1 MGAWGTAI
9 SSNDTYADIY
19 GEFFDLYNDGLDVA
33 EISKKLIADNQEII
47 NDTDDSNNF
56 WFVLAKAQWECKQL
70 DKDIFD
76 RVKKVI
82 ETGVDLEVWRQLD
95 ADEKDIKKR
104 KAVLDKFLAD
114 LQTDRPKAKSRKKK
128 IIRQPVFE
136 KGDCLSFKL
145 ENGNYGGAVI
155 LEAIKD
161 SEYGHNL
168 IATTR
173 LNQPNKPTKKDF
185 ENADVLI
192 MNYANWDNKPNV
204 KWYLPIPHK
213 HTAHLIE
220 KVENIEVQ
228 INYDIKNSMLGFVGD
243 FDIWIIQVVD
253 QQLKSEETKP
263 RSTTKQTIKEL
274 TKKVNGNFGKNRR
287 QKSSL

>member
-19 GEFFDLYNDGLDVA
+19 SKFFDLYNDGLDVS
-33 EISKKLIADNQEII
+33 EISKNLIADNQETI
-47 NDTDDSNNF
+47 NDKDNCNNF
-56 WFVLAKAQWECKQL
+56 WFALAKAQWECKQL

-76 RVKKVI
+76 QVRKVI
-82 ETGVDLEVWRQLD
+82 ETGEDLGVWRQLD

-104 KAVLDKFLAD
+104 KVVLDKFLTD
-114 LQTDRPKAKSRKKK
+114 LQTERPKAKSRKNK
-128 IIRQPVFE
+128 IICQPVFE
-136 KGDCLSFKL
+136 KGDCLTFKL
-145 ENGNYGGAVI
+145 ENGNYGGAVV

-173 LNQPNKPTKKDF
+173 INQPSKPTKKDF
-185 ENADVLI
+185 ENAEVMV
-192 MNYANWDNKPNV
+192 MNYASWDNEPNV
-204 KWYLPIPHK
+204 KWYLPIRNK
-213 HTAHLIE
+213 QIAHLIE
-220 KVENIEVQ
+220 RVENIEVH

-243 FDIWIIQVVD
+243 FDIWVIQVVD

-263 RSTTKQTIKEL
+263 RSKTNQKIKAL
-274 TKKVNGNFGKNRR
+274 TKKSKW
-287 QKSSL
+287 KLW

>member
-33 EISKKLIADNQEII
+33 EISKKLIADNQETI

-95 ADEKDIKKR
+95 ADEMDIKKR

-185 ENADVLI
+185 ENAEILI
-192 MNYANWDNKPNV
+192 MNYANWDNNPNV
-204 KWYLPIPHK
+204 KWYLPIRHK

-228 INYDIKNSMLGFVGD
+228 INYDIKNSMLGFVSD

-253 QQLKSEETKP
+253 LQLKSEETKP

-274 TKKVNGNFGKNRR
+274 TKKSKW
-287 QKSSL
+287 KLW